1 MTETGTTETGRGADS
16 GQTAGGTM
24 PLLSSAQVR
33 LWLVGLVTLAIGAVF
48 VSMIADFLMALF
60 LAGIFS
66 AMASPL
72 YRRVFKGVGERKG
85 LAVGLTL
92 LILVSCV
99 LLPMIAVI
107 LIGAQ
112 QAATLTDDISK
123 WVSTVDIDKLTD
135 SLPSWLPFHVDLAE
149 LSASIVS
156 KIGQI
161 AGKAADL
168 FVSFASAATRGTAAF
183 FLNLFVMIYAMVF
196 FLPLQTNAFAQL
208 LSRSGLPADVQ
219 VKISERVIS
228 ISRATI
234 KGTFVIGVVQGV
246 LGGIGFWATGLS
258 GAAFWG
264 CVMAVLSAIPGI
276 GPPLVLIPGIIVL
289 GVEGQV
295 VEAVGLALWTAL
307 VVTSVDNFLRPV
319 LVGRDTRMSDLL
331 VLISTFGG
339 LAMFGA
345 VGLIIGPVIAG
356 LFVTIWSVLEE
367 KLAEAGVQPDEPAE
381 VPIED
386 SKEAPPV
393 PEEIRTLRSELAAL
407 KAETKGQG
415 GSAT

>member
-1 MTETGTTETGRGADS
+1 MTETGTVDTAEATDPSQSPGR
-16 GQTAGGTM
+16 TV

-48 VSMIADFLMALF
+48 VSMIADFLIALF

-72 YRRVFKGVGERKG
+72 YRRVYRAIGERKG

-92 LILVSCV
+92 LILISCV
-99 LLPMIAVI
+99 LLPMIAVV

-112 QAATLTDDISK
+112 QAATLTEDISK
-123 WVSTVDIDKLTD
+123 WVSTVDIDKITAR
-135 SLPSWLPFHVDLAE
+135 LPDWLPFHVDLAE
-149 LSASIVS
+149 LSASVVS

-183 FLNLFVMIYAMVF
+183 FLNLFVMVYAMVF
-196 FLPLQTNAFAQL
+196 FLPLPTNAFAQL

-219 VKISERVIS
+219 TKISERVIS

-246 LGGIGFWATGLS
+246 LGGIGFWAAGLS

-276 GPPLVLIPGIIVL
+276 GPSLVLIPGIIVL
-289 GVEGQV
+289 AVEGQTLQ
-295 VEAVGLALWTAL
+295 AVGLALWTVLA
-307 VVTSVDNFLRPV
+307 VTSVDNFLRPL
-319 LVGRDTRMSDLL
+319 LVGRDTKMSDLL

-345 VGLIIGPVIAG
+345 VGLITGPVIAG

-367 KLAEAGVQPDEPAE
+367 KLADAGVKPEEQALRPGSDAKQEP
-381 VPIED
+381 PL
-386 SKEAPPV
+386 
-393 PEEIRTLRSELAAL
+393 PEEIRALKSELAAL
-407 KAETKGQG
+407 KAEAKEQRRE
-415 GSAT
+415 AD